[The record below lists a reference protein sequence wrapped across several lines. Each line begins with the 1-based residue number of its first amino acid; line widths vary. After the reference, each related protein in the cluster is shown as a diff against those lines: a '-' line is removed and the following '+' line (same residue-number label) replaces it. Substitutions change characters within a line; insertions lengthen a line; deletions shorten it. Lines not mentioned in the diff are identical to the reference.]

1 LRFVEE
7 RTWNIE
13 ASPLSESR
21 PAGVSWFNEMNE
33 RAEGYAQMRLKN
45 ELWSEKDFR
54 ESGKVKFAFALSFLK
69 LYYVFSAPVVTIVA
83 RSDLL
88 MSLARMLNAPTK
100 HVVRK
105 IFG

>member
-1 LRFVEE
+1 M
-7 RTWNIE
+7 
-13 ASPLSESR
+13 SESR
-21 PAGVSWFNEMNE
+21 LTDVSWFSEMST
-33 RAEGYAQMRLKN
+33 RAEGYARMRLKT
-45 ELWSEKDFR
+45 ELWSEKGFG
-54 ESGKVKFAFALSFLK
+54 ESSTVKFAFALSFLK

-105 IFG
+105 ILG

>member
-1 LRFVEE
+1 
-7 RTWNIE
+7 
-13 ASPLSESR
+13 LSESR
-21 PAGVSWFNEMNE
+21 PASVSWFSEMNA
-33 RAEGYAQMRLKN
+33 RAEGYAQMRLKT

-54 ESGKVKFAFALSFLK
+54 ESSKVKFAFALSFLK

-88 MSLARMLNAPTK
+88 MSLARMLNAPTR

-105 IFG
+105 ILG

>member
-1 LRFVEE
+1 ML
-7 RTWNIE
+7 
-13 ASPLSESR
+13 SP
-21 PAGVSWFNEMNE
+21 
-33 RAEGYAQMRLKN
+33 
-45 ELWSEKDFR
+45 
-54 ESGKVKFAFALSFLK
+54 LSFLK